1 MTSSRDCGGYNA
13 DKFAEKL
20 ANKGAFRFGMA
31 EQAINTI
38 YLLGEQPDTLCTV
51 IIRDLHQHTFDTS
64 AEEQERPAESQP
76 DEEGVSRRS
85 NRQALGSPFK
95 LAKLI
100 FVIGHVAIKHIVY
113 LELVEREFKR
123 RKDEAAKGA
132 APSVSIYWNTL
143 TVLRVLQRQQLAS
156 RWTRTTTI

>member
-1 MTSSRDCGGYNA
+1 
-13 DKFAEKL
+13 
-20 ANKGAFRFGMA
+20 MA

-51 IIRDLHQHTFDTS
+51 IIRDLHQLTFETS
-64 AEEQERPAESQP
+64 PTESEQPVESQP

-85 NRQALGSPFK
+85 NRSSLGSPFK
-95 LAKLI
+95 LAKLV

-123 RKDEAAKGA
+123 RKDEAAKGS
-132 APSVSIYWNTL
+132 PILS
-143 TVLRVLQRQQLAS
+143 
-156 RWTRTTTI
+156 